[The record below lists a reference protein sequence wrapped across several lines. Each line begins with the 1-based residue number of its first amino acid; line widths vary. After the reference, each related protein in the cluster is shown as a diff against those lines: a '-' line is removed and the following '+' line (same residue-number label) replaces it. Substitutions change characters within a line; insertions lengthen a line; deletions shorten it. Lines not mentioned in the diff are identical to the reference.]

1 MNLVEFSQ
9 KTDGTAKINAATIRF
24 HERFGKLKHR
34 ARKTDRRRSLQYV
47 LTL

>member
-9 KTDGTAKINAATIRF
+9 RPTGRKDQWRTIQF